1 MYVCRYVGMSEWMN
15 ECMNECM
22 NAWMNEWMHAW
33 MNECMNEW
41 TNEWMNE
48 WIHTLH
54 TLRIHAYPAYFAMLL
69 HMYPIQIN
77 SFHFPSFSEL
87 LPEVNWS
94 DIAMRR
100 LSFSV
105 RHMCATTLLLART
118 TSPVIKN
125 VRRPRPWP
133 RQGRR
138 LGPPQVWNF
147 SFLAFQ
153 GHLPALKSHRF
164 NIPLACFI
172 LQPTG
177 TARRHK
183 GTLACFILQPTGTP
197 RPHINVFLWASKPA
211 VCQPL
216 NA

>member
-1 MYVCRYVGMSEWMN
+1 MK
-15 ECMNECM
+15 
-22 NAWMNEWMHAW
+22 
-33 MNECMNEW
+33 
-41 TNEWMNE
+41 
-48 WIHTLH
+48 I
-54 TLRIHAYPAYFAMLL
+54 
-69 HMYPIQIN
+69 
-77 SFHFPSFSEL
+77 
-87 LPEVNWS
+87 
-94 DIAMRR
+94 
-100 LSFSV
+100 
-105 RHMCATTLLLART
+105 
-118 TSPVIKN
+118 
-125 VRRPRPWP
+125 RRPRPWP

-153 GHLPALKSHRF
+153 GCLPALKSHRL

-177 TARRHK
+177 TARRHINVFFLLMGVPTCPLPRPGGPSLPFAMVHPAANRHPK
-183 GTLACFILQPTGTP
+183 ATHQCLLIGVQACRLPALKHLKPLKTFQTLKTLTTRHGGPSLPFARPARPHINGFLWASQPAVCQALNIPLACFILQPTGTP